1 MVMQERIRNEVD
13 DAFVAGM
20 DCAICTA
27 AALRVNHLS
36 KFADYISCDECGSSF
51 VIEEEGNR
59 VLYGKV
65 SDDYSDTKKVVLKN
79 WMSLTV
85 VSRLAGSER
94 LRREIE
100 ASRSQEERPPEEAEA
115 KSEGVSEPI
124 FEALES
130 AVQEESPDDESPGVH
145 EDVTVVDLKARLSD
159 IPERPIELP
168 EGFPPMDIP
177 DPGVPEIPEET
188 PRLDVEARLV
198 DSLRPADEALD
209 EGPQKEAEV
218 IDALEVPEAMAL
230 EDVEAG
236 RDAAVEPIVEIPI
249 VVPPVEKAVP
259 EPPVQEQASA
269 FPINEI
275 ESAAEAEPVE
285 EPVEGEPET
294 YYRVRLEGESV
305 YFPTKACV
313 HCMKTPANHK
323 TSVIGSL
330 PVGISAS
337 RRRRA
342 VFSVPV
348 CTECRQKFSARSEAQ
363 KNARLQAH
371 LTSLIVGLA
380 LVVAAVGLNV
390 IDMSRNAAV
399 GLLLAGIIA
408 GVGYLLPVVFLLD
421 RAERVSPH
429 RESHLVRTTLLVRPP
444 DEPVAESLFDFRNKG
459 YAQLFRE
466 SNPNAAMDDVR
477 EFIFQ
482 PESPS
487 EKG

>member
-1 MVMQERIRNEVD
+1 MVMPETIRNEVD
-13 DAFVAGM
+13 DDFVAGL

-51 VIEEEGNR
+51 VIEEDGDR
-59 VLYGKV
+59 VLFGKV
-65 SDDYSDTKKVVLKN
+65 SDEYSDTKKVVIKN

-100 ASRSQEERPPEEAEA
+100 ASRSQEGRSPEEAEA
-115 KSEGVSEPI
+115 QLDGVSEPI
-124 FEALES
+124 PEAPEVSLP
-130 AVQEESPDDESPGVH
+130 EESQDEDVPGIH
-145 EDVTVVDLKARLSD
+145 EDVTVVDLKARLSA
-159 IPERPIELP
+159 IPERPTELP
-168 EGFPPMDIP
+168 EGFPPMDT
-177 DPGVPEIPEET
+177 PGRDVREIPEE
-188 PRLDVEARLV
+188 
-198 DSLRPADEALD
+198 
-209 EGPQKEAEV
+209 GPQEEAEV

-236 RDAAVEPIVEIPI
+236 IDDAVEPGVEIPI
-249 VVPPVEKAVP
+249 VPPPVEKAVP
-259 EPPVQEQASA
+259 EPPVQEQVKPSPSA
-269 FPINEI
+269 DVAPTRSKETI
-275 ESAAEAEPVE
+275 EEAAE
-285 EPVEGEPET
+285 GMPET

-305 YFPTKACV
+305 YFPAKACV

-330 PVGISAS
+330 PAGSS
-337 RRRRA
+337 GGRRRRA
-342 VFSVPV
+342 VFSVPI

-380 LVVAAVGLNV
+380 LVVAAVGLEV

-408 GVGYLLPVVFLLD
+408 GVGYLLPIGFLLA
-421 RAERVSPH
+421 RAERISPL
-429 RESHLVRTTLLVRPP
+429 RESHLVRTTLLVHPP
-444 DEPVAESLFDFRNKG
+444 DEPVAESLFDFRNKE

-466 SNPNAAMDDVR
+466 SNPNAAVG
-477 EFIFQ
+477 EVKQFIYQ